1 MSKLKE
7 NYSKGKRGEELVI
20 SYLKGL
26 NYSILEVN
34 YRTPIGEID
43 IIALDKNILVF
54 VEVKSRKSKKYG
66 EAAEAVNMYKQQK
79 IINTA
84 MLYLQSKGYT
94 NIQSRFDVVE
104 VYYMGNGEINHFQ
117 NAFILE

>member
-7 NYSKGKRGEELVI
+7 NYSKGKKGEELVI
-20 SYLKGL
+20 SYLKNL

-43 IIALDKNILVF
+43 IIALDENILVF
-54 VEVKSRKSKKYG
+54 VEVKSRKSRKYG

-104 VYYMGNGEINHFQ
+104 VYYIGNGEINHFQ